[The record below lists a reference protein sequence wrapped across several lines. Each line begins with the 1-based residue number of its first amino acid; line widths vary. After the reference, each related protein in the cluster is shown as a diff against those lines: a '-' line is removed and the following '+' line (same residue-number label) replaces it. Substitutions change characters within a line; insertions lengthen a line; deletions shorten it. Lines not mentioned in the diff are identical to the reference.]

1 MAFGAPLR
9 LCALVYAVADGY
21 FRTYDEVRSLNA
33 DLERTLE
40 LERTHERLRALER
53 STTLAVERGGHADQG
68 VAAMLRECIEDL
80 RLMIDSLETG
90 EDSLLVA
97 LVVEVEDDG
106 HGFKRTAVSGAGR
119 PAGRGL
125 HNMELRARG
134 GVLGW

>member
-33 DLERTLE
+33 DLERRVVERTLE

-68 VAAMLRECIEDL
+68 VAAMLRCCA
-80 RLMIDSLETG
+80 SASKTC
-90 EDSLLVA
+90 A
-97 LVVEVEDDG
+97 
-106 HGFKRTAVSGAGR
+106 
-119 PAGRGL
+119 
-125 HNMELRARG
+125 
-134 GVLGW
+134 